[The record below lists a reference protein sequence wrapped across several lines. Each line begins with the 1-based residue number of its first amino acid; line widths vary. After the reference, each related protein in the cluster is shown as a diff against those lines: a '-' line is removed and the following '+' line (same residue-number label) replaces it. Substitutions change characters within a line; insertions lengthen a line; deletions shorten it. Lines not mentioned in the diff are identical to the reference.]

1 MDDLIF
7 TQENVE
13 NLLLEA
19 GFSDIASTS
28 FVSFEEPNVFRT
40 EAFLHKNSSRAIY
53 VLIECLGDQIGI
65 SMQDNIKLEILKN
78 QRHTILT
85 IEKGKIDERNDFEL
99 NAFNSTNTFYA
110 ANRKLTNFISSL
122 KEITLQ

>member
-1 MDDLIF
+1 MDGLIF

-19 GFSDIASTS
+19 GFSDIESTS

-65 SMQDNIKLEILKN
+65 SMQNNVDFKILKN
-78 QRHTILT
+78 HRRIILL
-85 IEKGKIDERNDFEL
+85 IENGKISGRDAFEL
-99 NAFNSTNTFYA
+99 NDYKSKSIFYA
-110 ANRKLTNFISSL
+110 ANRKLTNFISNL
-122 KEITLQ
+122 EKITLQ